1 MLKDCDNFVKYVIK
15 QEESNLKEQ
24 WMQKTGVVWFLAMIC
39 CLLWGS
45 AFPCIKIGYKM
56 FHIASADAS
65 SQLLFAGC
73 RFFLAGFLVL
83 LLGTSGKYKLKKTEI
98 PMAMILAVFQ
108 TILQYVFFYMGLAHA
123 TGVKSSIING
133 ANSFLVI
140 LIASLIFH
148 QEKLTGPKII
158 GCVIAVSYTHLHV

>member
-1 MLKDCDNFVKYVIK
+1 M
-15 QEESNLKEQ
+15 KEQ

-133 ANSFLVI
+133 AEFLSGYFNCQPYI
-140 LIASLIFH
+140 SSGKADRTENYWLCYWFCRS
-148 QEKLTGPKII
+148 GS
-158 GCVIAVSYTHLHV
+158 C

>member
-1 MLKDCDNFVKYVIK
+1 
-15 QEESNLKEQ
+15 
-24 WMQKTGVVWFLAMIC
+24 
-39 CLLWGS
+39 
-45 AFPCIKIGYKM
+45 M

-73 RFFLAGFLVL
+73 RFFLAGVLVL
-83 LLGTSGKYKLKKTEI
+83 LLGTSGNFKLKKTEI
-98 PMAMILAVFQ
+98 PMAMTLAVFQ

-140 LIASLIFH
+140 IIASLFSSGKADGA
-148 QEKLTGPKII
+148 ED
-158 GCVIAVSYTHLHV
+158 SWLHYRLCGRCTC

>member
-1 MLKDCDNFVKYVIK
+1 
-15 QEESNLKEQ
+15 
-24 WMQKTGVVWFLAMIC
+24 
-39 CLLWGS
+39 
-45 AFPCIKIGYKM
+45 M

-73 RFFLAGFLVL
+73 RFFLAGVLVL
-83 LLGTSGKYKLKKTEI
+83 LLGTSGYFKLKKTEI
-98 PMAMILAVFQ
+98 PMAMTLAVFQ

-140 LIASLIFH
+140 IIASLIFH
-148 QEKLTGPKII
+148 QEKLTGPKILGCII
-158 GCVIAVSYTHLHV
+158 GFAGVVLVNLGGAGLDMSFHWNGEFFILISTVSAAC